1 MDATPHSST
10 NRKLKMS
17 NNKSATQNSLAV
29 RPLNP
34 TEVQLRPSPVWSR
47 ALAWTIIG
55 TASFGFILSVFAKID
70 EVVLASGELQPLG
83 AERPVKAPFAGV
95 VKDIV
100 AKEGQKVRMGDT
112 LVRFDAEV
120 SRKRKETLETQT
132 RLESKR
138 FEEESRSIEARKRGL
153 LERLNGLQR
162 TLTTENGIY
171 QNIIPLAEIG
181 AMQQTELLRQRN
193 RVEQLDSEVRV
204 AATDLEE
211 IEAQLVKLKQESLRE
226 MSNLERQLVEVEDTI
241 SKEMLTAPVA
251 GIVYGMVPSSPGY
264 AAAAGETLVNVVPG
278 GELEAKIFI
287 TNKDVG
293 FMRPGM
299 KAQVRVDAF
308 PYTQFGSIP
317 GTLKSVGTLPVE
329 PTQQNPVPT
338 FPAYIKI
345 DREYLENDGEKYNV
359 RAGQSV
365 QVNLILRDKRV
376 ISLLTDAVQ
385 KALDSLQS
393 IRSTK

>member
-153 LERLNGLQR
+153 FERLNGLQR

-264 AAAAGETLVNVVPG
+264 AAAAGETLVKVVPG

-345 DREYLENDGEKYNV
+345 NREYLENDGEKYNV
-359 RAGQSV
+359 SAGQSV

>member
-153 LERLNGLQR
+153 FERLNGLQR